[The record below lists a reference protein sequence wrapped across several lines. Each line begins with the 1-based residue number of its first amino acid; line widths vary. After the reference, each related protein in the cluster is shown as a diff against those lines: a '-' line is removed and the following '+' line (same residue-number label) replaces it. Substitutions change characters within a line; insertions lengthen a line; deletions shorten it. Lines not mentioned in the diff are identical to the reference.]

1 MGGCSRIWKVTADAA
16 PWRPPRGRVG
26 CASAVDI
33 AMLRRPSAFQEDD
46 MLRSPR
52 VALALTVFLSLAGTA
67 PLSAQSHGSDPS
79 APAAAPQ
86 PARTL
91 VNAAV
96 AKAQA
101 QHKNVLVYF
110 SASWCGWCHRFA
122 TFLASPDAGKLMRD
136 NFVIVR
142 LDALESKDKVAQENP
157 GARDMLEA
165 MGGARSG
172 IPFYF
177 VLDNSGK
184 KIGDSLIM
192 PGHGNV
198 GRPAEP
204 DEVVAFVKQLETIA
218 PRMTPAQR
226 KEIGVYLDEMAGRKG

>member
-1 MGGCSRIWKVTADAA
+1 
-16 PWRPPRGRVG
+16 
-26 CASAVDI
+26 
-33 AMLRRPSAFQEDD
+33 

-52 VALALTVFLSLAGTA
+52 VALALTVLLSLAGTA
-67 PLSAQSHGSDPS
+67 PLSAQSHGSQPP

-86 PARTL
+86 PAQTL
-91 VNAAV
+91 VNTAV
-96 AKAQA
+96 ATAEAQR
-101 QHKNVLVYF
+101 KNVLVYF

-122 TFLASPDAGKLMRD
+122 TFLASPDAGKLMHD

-142 LDALESKDKVAQENP
+142 LDALESKDKAAQENP
-157 GARDMLEA
+157 GADDLLKKMS
-165 MGGARSG
+165 GGVPTG

-177 VLDNSGK
+177 VLDGSGK

-198 GRPAEP
+198 GHPAEP

-226 KEIGVYLDEMAGRKG
+226 KEIGAYLDEMAGRKG